1 MQQINLDIDQPDV
14 VIVVSNNYQRSSI
27 MTDIYQ
33 TVGYKKFPV
42 YQTGTENIATEDIH
56 YTERVIDNIIHGV
69 TGLVEENI
77 AITFT
82 LPNIPAF
89 INNVAKGL
97 VSIAQDRFL
106 NDRTLS
112 SLYVKFVYTNQSDL
126 KQEPKIKQIK
136 YFNDELEVAVIQTS
150 I

>member
-27 MTDIYQ
+27 MSDIYQ

-42 YQTGTENIATEDIH
+42 YQTGTEDIATQDIH
-56 YTERVIDNIIHGV
+56 YTERVIDNVIHGI
-69 TGLVEENI
+69 TELVEKNI
-77 AITFT
+77 AVTFV
-82 LPNIPAF
+82 LPNIPVF
-89 INNVAKGL
+89 INSVAKGL

-106 NDRTLS
+106 NDKSFS
-112 SLYVKFVYTNQSDL
+112 SLYVKFVYTNQADL
-126 KQEPKIKQIK
+126 KQESKVKQVK
-136 YFNDELEVAVIQTS
+136 YFNDELEVVVVQAS